1 LKKTEL
7 VMRLRERIGS
17 EAFKSRHR
25 TERQYFTRERKL
37 SFTMLLLTILS
48 KSVKSL
54 QNILNE
60 LSLRFEQAPLSA
72 SAYSQS
78 RQHLKHTAFI
88 ELNQTILVP
97 FATAQAGKRYQG
109 MRVLAGD
116 GSRIRLPE
124 HQTIREQFGAIATC
138 TGADATVVGAYPCGQ
153 GYVLYDVLNKIVID
167 GQLARADAYEVD
179 LAIAALDYTTP
190 ADLLLFDRNFAS
202 YRFLAT
208 LVQRQRTFVIRCSSG
223 SFAVAR
229 TLFAADQETSRTVT
243 LTAPS
248 AQKAALRAEG
258 VPLTITVRFVT
269 VRLSTGELEILV
281 TTWLDE
287 ERYPTATFKEIYHLR
302 WGIETLYDVVKN
314 RLSLEN
320 FSGKTAQAV
329 LQEFHATLF
338 LTTLEALLTEEADQQ
353 LAERAQNN
361 RLRQTVNNM
370 VSFHAIKTQAFAL
383 LSSELPPEQLL
394 AQLTQLF
401 LMKPTYTN
409 RQRVVPRRK
418 TKLTAALHF
427 HKRLRKHAF

>member
-1 LKKTEL
+1 
-7 VMRLRERIGS
+7 MRLRERIGS

-25 TERQYFTRERKL
+25 TESKYFTRERKL

-54 QNILNE
+54 QNVLNE
-60 LSLRFEQAPLSA
+60 LSLRFEQEALSA
-72 SAYSQS
+72 SAYSQY

-97 FATAQAGKRYQG
+97 FAAAQAGKRYQG

-124 HQTIREQFGAIATC
+124 HKTIRQQFGAIATC
-138 TGADATVVGAYPCGQ
+138 TGADATVVGDYPCGQ
-153 GYVLYDVLNKIVID
+153 AYVLYDVLNQIVID
-167 GQLARADAYEVD
+167 GQLAPANAYEVD
-179 LAIAALDYTTP
+179 LAIAALAYTTP

-202 YRFLAT
+202 YRFLAA
-208 LVQRQRTFVIRCSSG
+208 LMQRQRPFVIRCSSG

-229 TLFAADQETSRTVT
+229 TLFAADQETTRTVT
-243 LTAPS
+243 LTAPR
-248 AQKAALRAEG
+248 AQKAALAAEG
-258 VPLTITVRFVT
+258 LPLTITVRFVT

-281 TTWLDE
+281 TAWLDE

-329 LQEFHATLF
+329 QQEFHATLF
-338 LTTLEALLTEEADQQ
+338 LTTLEALLTEEADHQ
-353 LAERAQNN
+353 LAERSQNN

-370 VSFHAIKTQAFAL
+370 VSFHAIKTQAFSL
-383 LSSELPPEQLL
+383 LCSNLPPAQLL
-394 AQLTQLF
+394 EQLTQLF

-409 RQRVVPRRK
+409 RQREVPRRK